1 MLPLMEGRVGVID
14 RLARLRPDYREM
26 LIPGQAYFC
35 VLEGLDGAG
44 TTTMAGLLSDALKAV
59 DLRVRLTAEPTE
71 GPFGQLLR
79 RHLAKEVELDPRT
92 AALVFT
98 ADRADHLGS
107 VIRPAL
113 ARGRWVV
120 CDRYL
125 LSTLAYQGA
134 EGVDREAILAASV
147 GFDVPDVTFFLDA
160 PDGVRAERMSARGHL
175 DRYEDPGL
183 AERLRDSYR
192 ASIELLRARGHRV
205 EEIDASPPVDDV
217 LAELLARLDA
227 ER

>member
-1 MLPLMEGRVGVID
+1 MPSERQPCFIVV
-14 RLARLRPDYREM
+14 
-26 LIPGQAYFC
+26 
-35 VLEGLDGAG
+35 EGLDGVG
-44 TTTMAGLLSDALKAV
+44 TTTVAERLSQALEAR
-59 DLRVRLTAEPTE
+59 DLGVRLTAEPTD
-71 GPFGQLLR
+71 GAFGRLLR
-79 RHLAKEVELDPRT
+79 RHLHTDVTLDPPT
-92 AALVFT
+92 AGLVFT

-134 EGVDREAILAASV
+134 EGVDREAILAASD